1 MPIEHQTPGGAS
13 TPDRWNLIRDIAIL
27 QVKLVVDGLR
37 DFVLVPISLVAGL
50 ISLFRAGDPAGN
62 EFYNLLRIGKR
73 SERWINLFGAAER
86 VPERPDEGVRFPDA
100 DIDVLVGKIESF
112 VVDEYREGRATRQ
125 AKDQLEQLLRNVKRR
140 RRRGSEPAG
149 EE

>member
-86 VPERPDEGVRFPDA
+86 VPAPADERDHFPEE
-100 DIDVLVGKIESF
+100 DIDALVGRVESF
-112 VVDEYREGRATRQ
+112 VVDDILDSLFGFYQATH
-125 AKDQLEQLLRNVKRR
+125 VT
-140 RRRGSEPAG
+140 PIAG
-149 EE
+149 TAIEHAE